1 MTMVFKDL
9 LDQLVP
15 LVYKDSKV
23 LVVKLEAPEFPVPK
37 ENADNLVFL
46 ADKVLVVPKVL
57 LELLV
62 KLVLPVDRALL
73 VLLVPLVKKVVLVQE
88 VNLVPL
94 VEMVLLVHLD
104 SPDHKA
110 QLVNLEILVM
120 RENQE
125 DPAKKDTRDPK
136 EIKVLQVPLV
146 IKVLVD
152 NPVLLEMTVL
162 LVQEA
167 HKVLWER
174 KVNKVNVV
182 TVVNKDALVCKVFLV
197 LQDPKVKVETLDQWV
212 AKDRKEVKDN
222 LVPREQT
229 ARLVF
234 LVLADNLVKQA
245 TKENLVNVDN
255 LVQPEPVVLEV
266 LKVTSAL
273 VVKMVLLVLRVH
285 LVPWVLLAKME
296 PKDMLVLPVCPVTAV
311 LLELLVS
318 QELMVLKVNLVM
330 MAVLVKLVDLV

>member
-1 MTMVFKDL
+1 
-9 LDQLVP
+9 
-15 LVYKDSKV
+15 
-23 LVVKLEAPEFPVPK
+23 
-37 ENADNLVFL
+37 
-46 ADKVLVVPKVL
+46 
-57 LELLV
+57 
-62 KLVLPVDRALL
+62 
-73 VLLVPLVKKVVLVQE
+73 
-88 VNLVPL
+88 
-94 VEMVLLVHLD
+94 MVLLVHLD

-125 DPAKKDTRDPK
+125 DPARKDTRDPK
-136 EIKVLQVPLV
+136 EINVLQVPLV

-162 LVQEA
+162 PVQEA

-174 KVNKVNVV
+174 KVSRVNVV
-182 TVVNKDALVCKVFLV
+182 TVVNKDTLV
-197 LQDPKVKVETLDQWV
+197 QWV
-212 AKDRKEVKDN
+212 AKDRKEAKDN

-255 LVQPEPVVLEV
+255 LVQPVPVVLEV
-266 LKVTSAL
+266 PKVTLAL
-273 VVKMVLLVLRVH
+273 VVKMVLLVLRVL

-296 PKDMLVLPVCPVTAV
+296 PKDMLVLPVCPATAV